1 MLKDI
6 GLFILWLT
14 GNWVIL
20 WQLYLDWKAR
30 KGRFITKRQEDC
42 MDSSMFTYLPHGN
55 SATVMKQLEIYK
67 DAYKFYQRCLRVLE
81 KSKDKKTGV
90 IKEINKRL
98 EDLEERYKLTEQVLL

>member
-1 MLKDI
+1 
-6 GLFILWLT
+6 
-14 GNWVIL
+14 
-20 WQLYLDWKAR
+20 
-30 KGRFITKRQEDC
+30 

>member
-30 KGRFITKRQEDC
+30 KGRFITKR
-42 MDSSMFTYLPHGN
+42 
-55 SATVMKQLEIYK
+55 
-67 DAYKFYQRCLRVLE
+67 
-81 KSKDKKTGV
+81 
-90 IKEINKRL
+90 
-98 EDLEERYKLTEQVLL
+98 